1 MIQNLQ
7 KKTILNL
14 FLCMPKQSMSLAKS
28 LRLKRKLKNYYKKK
42 DPNIDVLRAFDVPT
56 PRIGQPIVK
65 QKKLFLE
72 NIRFQKHY
80 MPILSFFLTE
90 FRKSTTSRRC
100 DHLAASDL
108 CGVECPSGDFKALRA
123 SAKRKDTLQRCADKI
138 IGGRAQKY
146 LEYRKLL
153 INQGGLRFVR
163 FEKAEEAQGIVNL
176 GEAPASSW
184 QRFIVNPRKARLVIG
199 SALRSTYSQSGHL
212 LSEKS
217 HRSVTTSSFYPKVL
231 RKDTPSRDLAS
242 LALRLRTTSAPRIAG
257 YAKYEGASCD
267 SCLDLNSI
275 FASAQ
280 RLAIYINKASSRRRS
295 RVSAPSQ
302 VACYSVRSEQ
312 HLKKNSKT
320 GGSVDDLSRN
330 RGNCSINPPSGS
342 LAKGHLGS
350 AKTVLCVGRKTCF
363 NAMRPISGR
372 ATLDKFSYNNLKGLK
387 TSASIRMDSTMVQ
400 LHVRW
405 LLATY
410 YSCKRSS
417 SWPSAKLLQYG
428 HSAHRRYALFE
439 DLLSAISGPDPM
451 LSMLSSHCVIQ
462 SFMKMNASRFVRF
475 EKAEEARGELVTYKA
490 QALRPSRPLPPK
502 AHLYH
507 IETQLFQQSCPT
519 GSLAEQARSLG
530 LDQHTMIGPS
540 YTYIIPIKYS
550 ISGYSALFLA
560 DEIVQ
565 LIQQNRPFRQIWD
578 KMIENIHR
586 LKHIKIKGLRISC
599 AGRTSKKAAK
609 AKIISEKFGRTSLHV
624 FSAEIDFALK
634 TANTRFGTIGVK
646 VWLAWERSS
655 SRAKRFPYA

>member
-1 MIQNLQ
+1 MIQNLP

-14 FLCMPKQSMSLAKS
+14 FLCMPKQSMSLAKT

-42 DPNIDVLRAFDVPT
+42 DPNIDVLRAFDAPT
-56 PRIGQPIVK
+56 PRVGQLIVK
-65 QKKLFLE
+65 NKKLFLE
-72 NIRFQKHY
+72 NIRFQTHY

-90 FRKSTTSRRC
+90 FRQTTTSRRC
-100 DHLAASDL
+100 HHLAAPDL
-108 CGVECPSGDFKALRA
+108 CGMEWPSVDLNALRA

-138 IGGRAQKY
+138 IGGRVQKY
-146 LEYRKLL
+146 LEYKKLL
-153 INQGGLRFVR
+153 INQGASRFAR
-163 FEKAEEAQGIVNL
+163 KAQGASRKREALGIVNL

-184 QRFIVNPRKARLVIG
+184 QRVIVNPRKACLVNG
-199 SALRSTYSQSGHL
+199 PTLRPPYSQSGHL
-212 LSEKS
+212 LKS
-217 HRSVTTSSFYPKVL
+217 HRSVTTSSFYPKAL
-231 RKDTPSRDLAS
+231 GKDTPSRDIAS
-242 LALRLRTTSAPRIAG
+242 LALRLRTTSASPG
-257 YAKYEGASCD
+257 YAKYEAASCD
-267 SCLDLNSI
+267 SCLYFNSI
-275 FASAQ
+275 LASAQ
-280 RLAIYINKASSRRRS
+280 RLAINIDTARSRRRS
-295 RVSAPSQ
+295 RVSAPSL
-302 VACYSVRSEQ
+302 VAWYCEQ
-312 HLKKNSKT
+312 HFKKNSKT
-320 GGSVDDLSRN
+320 RGSVDDISQN
-330 RGNCSINPPSGS
+330 SGNCSIHLPSGS
-342 LAKGHLGS
+342 LAKVDLGS
-350 AKTVLCVGRKTCF
+350 AKTVLCVGRKTYF
-363 NAMRPISGR
+363 NAMRPISGG
-372 ATLDKFSYNNLKGLK
+372 APLDKFSYNNLKGLK

-462 SFMKMNASRFVRF
+462 SLMNASRKR
-475 EKAEEARGELVTYKA
+475 EAPGELGTYRA
-490 QALRPSRPLPPK
+490 QALRPSRPFTPK

-507 IETQLFQQSCPT
+507 IETQLFKQSCPT

-530 LDQHTMIGPS
+530 LDQHIHTMIGPS

-550 ISGYSALFLA
+550 ISGYSAVFLA

-565 LIQQNRPFRQIWD
+565 LIQHNKPFRQIWD
-578 KMIENIHR
+578 KMIENINR

-655 SRAKRFPYA
+655 SRAQRFPYA